1 MPALAFFCQIPPNFR
16 FNNLNPK
23 NPMKIK
29 KSILRVALMAAFT
42 ATTLGMGALGAA
54 HAAAPMVKTSAPGFY
69 RMMLGDFEVTALSDG
84 TVNLPVDKL
93 LTNTTP
99 AKVSKALARAYQSA
113 PLETSVNGYLINT
126 GSKLILIDTG
136 AAKLFGPTLGNLA
149 ANLKAAGYQPEQ
161 VDEIYITH
169 MHPDHV
175 GGLMDGDKLAFA
187 NATVRADKHDA
198 DFWLSQ
204 ANLDKAPADA
214 KGFFQGAMAS
224 LNPYVKANRFSTFDG
239 NTDLAPGIKAMAS
252 RGHTAGHSTYVVES
266 KGQKLV
272 IWGDL
277 IHVAAVQFD
286 DPSVTIAFD
295 TESKAAAVQRK
306 AAYAAAAKG
315 GYVVAAAH
323 IAFPGMGRVRAN
335 GKAFIWVPLNYSVVR

>member
-1 MPALAFFCQIPPNFR
+1 
-16 FNNLNPK
+16 
-23 NPMKIK
+23 MKIK
-29 KSILRVALMAAFT
+29 QNILHLALMAACS
-42 ATTLGMGALGAA
+42 ASTLGLLPAGAA

-84 TVNLPVDKL
+84 TVNLPMDKL

-99 AKVSKALARAYQSA
+99 AKVNKALAGSFLSA
-113 PLETSVNGYLINT
+113 PVETSVNAYLVNT

-161 VDEIYITH
+161 VDEVYITH

-175 GGLMDGDKLAFA
+175 GGLMDGDKMAFP

-204 ANLDKAPADA
+204 ANLDKASTES

-224 LNPYVKANRFSTFDG
+224 LNPYVKANRFSAFDG
-239 NTDLAPGIKAMAS
+239 NTDLVPGVKTVATP
-252 RGHTAGHSTYVVES
+252 GHTAGHSTFVVES

-272 IWGDL
+272 VWGDL
-277 IHVAAVQFD
+277 VHVAAVQFD
-286 DPSVTIAFD
+286 DPSVTISFD
-295 TESKAAAVQRK
+295 SDAKSAAIQRK
-306 AAYAAAAKG
+306 AAYADAVKG

-323 IAFPGMGRVRAN
+323 IAFPGLGHVRAN
-335 GKAFIWVPLNYSVVR
+335 GKTFTWVPVNYGVPR